1 MHPQI
6 IPAAQYLRMSTENQQ
21 YSLQNQADAISR
33 YAVEHGFLI
42 ARTYSDA
49 AKSGL
54 RLKNR
59 TGLKQLLKDVVEG
72 QTDFRAVLVY
82 DVSRW
87 GRFQDMDESAHYEY
101 LCKSAGI
108 PVHYCGEQ
116 FCNDNSM
123 SALILKA
130 LKRTMA
136 GEYSR
141 ELSVK
146 VYAGLS
152 RLAKMGYKVGGPA
165 PYGLR
170 RLLVDMNGE
179 PKQLLAEGERK
190 NLTNERV
197 ILVPG
202 PSNEIEVV
210 RRIFR
215 EFAQEGM
222 PLRRIADRLNEDRI
236 PFLRGSKWTVCIVK
250 NVLERTN
257 YIGMQVWGRTTAYL
271 SSLPKRVSID
281 RWAICPNAYQPIIT
295 WELFQAAQARFANF
309 TCNLSDEQILDRV
322 RAALAVRGTLNK
334 TVLDGAM
341 MRPGVGVCRSRFGGL
356 MQVYARL
363 GITNPKVSAMLGS
376 RQRFALIRQQL
387 IEDLVSRF
395 PTRLH
400 EVRKNRRYPARLRDR
415 RTGRIF
421 AVASAPCDP
430 LKTGS
435 LRWRLDY
442 LAKPHD
448 RKRMTVLALLNSENN
463 GIHEIR
469 VFRKM
474 DFPGR
479 SIRILQ
485 GNSWLA
491 SGSVLGDPEDFF
503 NAVNCVLRK

>member
-1 MHPQI
+1 MLTSL

-21 YSLQNQADAISR
+21 YSLQNQADAICR
-33 YAVEHGFLI
+33 YAAEHGFAII
-42 ARTYSDA
+42 ATYSDA

-54 RLKNR
+54 RLENR
-59 TGLKQLLKDVVEG
+59 MGLRQLLADAVEG
-72 QTDFRAVLVY
+72 GTAFRAVLVY

-108 PVHYCGEQ
+108 PVHYCAEQ

-123 SALILKA
+123 SGLILKA

-170 RLLVDMNGE
+170 RLLVDPNGK
-179 PKQLLAEGERK
+179 PKQILADGERK

-202 PSNEIEVV
+202 PSNEIEIV

-222 PLRRIADRLNEDRI
+222 TLRRIADRLNEDRI

-281 RWAICPNAYQPIIT
+281 RWAICPNAYEPIIT
-295 WELFQAAQARFANF
+295 WESFQAAQARFANF
-309 TCNLSDEQILDRV
+309 TCNLSDEQILDRIQAV
-322 RAALAVRGTLNK
+322 LAVQGTLNK
-334 TVLDGAM
+334 AVLHGAM
-341 MRPGVGVCRSRFGGL
+341 TRPGVGVCRSRFGGL

-387 IEDLVSRF
+387 IETLVSRF
-395 PTRLH
+395 PTRLQEAGLFSRRLGSAGKGYVLDNETQLRIH
-400 EVRKNRRYPARLRDR
+400 EL
-415 RTGRIF
+415 
-421 AVASAPCDP
+421 AVA
-430 LKTGS
+430 
-435 LRWRLDY
+435 Y
-442 LAKPHD
+442 
-448 RKRMTVLALLNSENN
+448 
-463 GIHEIR
+463 
-469 VFRKM
+469 
-474 DFPGR
+474 
-479 SIRILQ
+479 
-485 GNSWLA
+485 
-491 SGSVLGDPEDFF
+491 GSVGLAQDADNVHCRFCAE
-503 NAVNCVLRK
+503 NESLM